1 METRFL
7 DYALVPVGLITM
19 IAYHLWLL
27 HRIVRHPNKTVIGV
41 NAISRRLWVQ
51 AMMEDV
57 SKNGILA
64 VQTLRNNIMASTVLA
79 STAITLCSLIALLMT
94 SGNENNSSFLVVLGD
109 RSTFWFSI
117 KYYSHASILINVPY
131 KKISPDH
138 RHQEARAE
146 YVATTVNRGSYFW
159 SLGLR
164 AFYFS
169 FPLFLWMFG
178 PIPMFLS
185 CFVLVFL
192 LYFLDVTFDFGQVVR
207 IVYYSHASI
216 LINVP
221 YKKISPDHRHQEAR
235 AEYVATTVNRGS
247 YFWSLGLRAFY
258 FSFPLF
264 LWMFGPIPMFLS
276 CFVLVFLLYFLDV
289 TFDFGQVVR
298 IVCADVVADRSKDEE
313 AGNPMIPNIRDH

>member
-1 METRFL
+1 MEKRLL
-7 DYALVPVGLITM
+7 DYALAPLGLIIM
-19 IAYHLWLL
+19 ASYHLWLL
-27 HRIVRHPNKTVIGV
+27 HKIMKHPNKTVIGV
-41 NAISRRLWVQ
+41 NAINRRYWVR

-117 KYYSHASILINVPY
+117 KFFSILVCFLVAFLFNVQSIRYYSHASILINVPY

-192 LYFLDVTFDFGQVVR
+192 LYFLDVTFDFGQEGEEDT
-207 IVYYSHASI
+207 
-216 LINVP
+216 
-221 YKKISPDHRHQEAR
+221 K
-235 AEYVATTVNRGS
+235 
-247 YFWSLGLRAFY
+247 
-258 FSFPLF
+258 
-264 LWMFGPIPMFLS
+264 
-276 CFVLVFLLYFLDV
+276 DV
-289 TFDFGQVVR
+289 HK
-298 IVCADVVADRSKDEE
+298 CY
-313 AGNPMIPNIRDH
+313 